1 MSLPFAVVLRTET
14 AEDEEVLYRLHSEL
28 DTFEERSPSSPAP
41 LTLAAF
47 RQRRAQRDSTAS
59 ADFTITVDGDAV
71 GRVNLFGED
80 PLARHAEV
88 GIALLP
94 EARGKGVGTAALAQV
109 VEFAFV
115 RRNLRRLHLVVIAS
129 NAAGIASYRKVG
141 FVEEG
146 RRREHCWV
154 RGHYED
160 EVIMGLLRSDWLA
173 ALGS

>member
-14 AEDEEVLYRLHSEL
+14 AEDEEVLYRLQSEL
-28 DTFEERSPSSPAP
+28 DTFEERGPEPPAP
-41 LTLAAF
+41 LTLDAF
-47 RQRRAQRDSTAS
+47 RKRRANRDSAG
-59 ADFTITVDGDAV
+59 AAEFTITVDGVAV

-88 GIALLP
+88 GIALVP
-94 EARGKGVGTAALAQV
+94 EARGKGVGTAALAQL

-115 RRNLRRLHLVVIAS
+115 RRNLRRLHLVAIAS

-154 RGHYED
+154 RGRYED
-160 EVIMGLLRSDWLA
+160 EVLMGLLRSDWLA
-173 ALGS
+173 GREG

>member
-1 MSLPFAVVLRTET
+1 MSLPFTVALRAET
-14 AEDEEVLYRLHSEL
+14 AEDEEVLYRLAAEL
-28 DTFEERSPSSPAP
+28 DTFEERSPAAPAP
-41 LTLAAF
+41 LTREAF
-47 RQRRAQRDSTAS
+47 RQQRAKRNESGA
-59 ADFTITVDGDAV
+59 AEFTITVDGAV
-71 GRVNLFGED
+71 LGKVGLFAED

-88 GIALLP
+88 GIGLLP

-129 NAAGIASYRKVG
+129 NAAGIASYRRVG

-154 RGHYED
+154 RGRYED
-160 EVIMGLLRSDWLA
+160 EVLMGLLRSDWLA
-173 ALGS
+173 GRER